1 MSDTTLYN
9 LECVVLM
16 LLIVGLGLRYMI
28 RRLARTRPDFNVGLP
43 LGVGV
48 ALRLVAIV
56 GVSISGAGLALR
68 GGDEITFLTDARM
81 IAATD
86 VGGELWFPAQFH
98 RLHEIVFAL
107 QFKFGDFPEIALRV
121 TQVGFA
127 MLGILLI
134 VAAIY
139 DLAGPR
145 AARVAA
151 WVFALEPASILYNG
165 ILHREP
171 MLVLASGLVI
181 FGGAKMWTKL
191 ELRGALLMALGCLI
205 AAGIRPYAAWFMIAG
220 GTLLILHAAIRQ
232 VGSRM
237 RSLPI
242 IYAVVIGVAAA
253 MPWVLHTTSDERLE
267 RVLQNSQDANTD
279 PSAQRGVASSN
290 NLALERVD
298 FSTRE
303 GVITNLPI
311 RIRDVILR
319 PYPWQ
324 LQNTSQR
331 LGAIGTLVALI
342 ALFLLFRYIRR
353 NRGQVIAVAAPF
365 IYPVVFLTFAY
376 ALSVGNAGTGF
387 RYRTHLVLLGLAVL
401 VVLREH
407 ALRKQEREVEETAA
421 KARAPV
427 PVRPDLDP
435 QGLVPSGLR
444 L

>member
-1 MSDTTLYN
+1 MSDITLYN
-9 LECVVLM
+9 VECVVLM

-28 RRLARTRPDFNVGLP
+28 WRLGRTRPDFHVGLP
-43 LGVGV
+43 LGIGV

-56 GVSISGAGLALR
+56 GVSISGAGLSLR
-68 GGDEITFLTDARM
+68 GGDEITFLNAARV

-86 VGGELWFPAQFH
+86 LGGDLWFPAQFH

-107 QFKFGDFPEIALRV
+107 QMKFGDFPEMALRV

-145 AARVAA
+145 AARMAS

-191 ELRGALLMALGCLI
+191 ELRGAFLMALGCAI
-205 AAGIRPYAAWFMIAG
+205 AAGIRPYAAWFMMAG
-220 GTLLILHAAIRQ
+220 ATLLILHAAIRQ
-232 VGSRM
+232 VRSRL

-242 IYAVVIGVAAA
+242 MYAAVIAIAAA
-253 MPWVLHTTSDERLE
+253 MPWVLDLTSEQKLE
-267 RVLQNSQDANTD
+267 SLQVSQNANTD
-279 PSAQRGVASSN
+279 VYAPRGAAASN
-290 NLALERVD
+290 NLALEPVD
-298 FSTRE
+298 FSSRTSI
-303 GVITNLPI
+303 VTNLPI
-311 RIRDVILR
+311 RIRDVLLR

-331 LGAIGTLVALI
+331 LGAIGTAVALA

-387 RYRTHLVLLGLAVL
+387 RYRTHLVLLGLAVV

-407 ALRKQEREVEETAA
+407 ALRKEERAVEEAA
-421 KARAPV
+421 RNAAGPRAPV
-427 PVRPDLDP
+427 D
-435 QGLVPSGLR
+435 QGKEPKALVPSGQPL
-444 L
+444 

>member
-1 MSDTTLYN
+1 MSDTLYN
-9 LECVVLM
+9 IECVVLM
-16 LLIVGLGLRYMI
+16 VLVVGFGLAFAIRGLG
-28 RRLARTRPDFNVGLP
+28 RTRPEFRVGLP
-43 LGVGV
+43 LGIGLG
-48 ALRLVAIV
+48 LRLVAIA
-56 GVSISGAGLALR
+56 GVSVSGAGLSLR
-68 GGDEITFLTDARM
+68 GGDEITFLNDARI
-81 IAATD
+81 IAASEL
-86 VGGELWFPAQFH
+86 GGELWFPAQFH

-107 QFKFGDFPEIALRV
+107 QFKFGDFPEGALRV

-145 AARVAA
+145 AARVGA

-181 FGGAKMWTKL
+181 FGGAKIWTKL
-191 ELRGALLMALGCLI
+191 ELRGVLLMALGCAI

-232 VGSRM
+232 VGTRM

-242 IYAVVIGVAAA
+242 IYGVAIAIAAA
-253 MPWVLHTTSDERLE
+253 MPWVLNTTSNERLE
-267 RVLQNSQDANTD
+267 RVLQNSQDANTN
-279 PSAQRGVASSN
+279 PYTARGEAASN

-298 FSTRE
+298 FSTRT

-311 RIRDVILR
+311 RIRDVVLR

-324 LQNTSQR
+324 LENTSQR
-331 LGAIGTLVALI
+331 LGAIGTLVALSG
-342 ALFLLFRYIRR
+342 LFLLFRYIRR
-353 NRGQVIAVAAPF
+353 NWGRVMSIAAPF

-407 ALRKQEREVEETAA
+407 ALRKQEQAAAEEIAQLARPPATAGPS
-421 KARAPV
+421 R
-427 PVRPDLDP
+427 DP
-435 QGLVPSGLR
+435 KGLVPSGAR
-444 L
+444 F

>member
-16 LLIVGLGLRYMI
+16 LLIVGFGLRYMI
-28 RRLARTRPDFNVGLP
+28 RRLGRTRPDFDVGLP
-43 LGVGV
+43 LGIGVG
-48 ALRLVAIV
+48 LRLVAIV
-56 GVSISGAGLALR
+56 AVSISGAGLTLR
-68 GGDEITFLTDARM
+68 GGDEITFLLDARA

-86 VGGELWFPAQFH
+86 FGGDLWFPAQFH

-107 QFKFGDFPEIALRV
+107 QMKLGDFPETALRV

-145 AARVAA
+145 AARMGA

-191 ELRGALLMALGCLI
+191 ELRGALLMALGCAI
-205 AAGIRPYAAWFMIAG
+205 ALGIRPYAAWFMMAG
-220 GTLLILHAAIRQ
+220 ATLLILHAAIRQ

-242 IYAVVIGVAAA
+242 IYAAVIGIAVAL
-253 MPWVLHTTSDERLE
+253 PWVLDLTSERKLE
-267 RVLQNSQDANTD
+267 SLQISQNANT
-279 PSAQRGVASSN
+279 SAYTERGAAGSN
-290 NLALERVD
+290 NLALESVD
-298 FSTRE
+298 FSTRTSI
-303 GVITNLPI
+303 ITNLPI
-311 RIRDVILR
+311 RIRDVLLR

-331 LGAIGTLVALI
+331 LGAIGTAVALA
-342 ALFLLFRYIRR
+342 ALFLLFRYVRR

-387 RYRTHLVLLGLAVL
+387 RYRTHLVLLALAIL

-407 ALRKQEREVEETAA
+407 ALRKAERAVQDAA
-421 KARAPV
+421 GNAAQPPALVDRGKEPKA
-427 PVRPDLDP
+427 
-435 QGLVPSGLR
+435 LVPSGQPL
-444 L
+444 